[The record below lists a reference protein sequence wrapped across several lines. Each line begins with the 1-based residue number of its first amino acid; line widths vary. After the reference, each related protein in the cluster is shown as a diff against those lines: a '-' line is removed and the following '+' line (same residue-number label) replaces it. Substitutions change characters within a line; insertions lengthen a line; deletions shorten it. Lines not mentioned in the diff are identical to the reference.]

1 MINAHLLMQILISFS
16 SLYLINLYTIWNS
29 SYLLDIWISI
39 INYNINKIVQ
49 TGRKRRR
56 EKLRI
61 VATFH
66 RIVLFLLSVG
76 YAVSPS
82 TNMAGPILLY
92 PAFRHFRGFPRLWK
106 YHWNPTTLSVA
117 SFASLYT
124 QWGRTV
130 HAITTLISLCR
141 PELFLPRPQR
151 ESAYAVDQSAIR
163 DLQFTCA

>member
-1 MINAHLLMQILISFS
+1 MQQRYSQSNFHQFKS
-16 SLYLINLYTIWNS
+16 SRRFYLKTE
-29 SYLLDIWISI
+29 
-39 INYNINKIVQ
+39 
-49 TGRKRRR
+49 RKRRR
-56 EKLRI
+56 EKSGI

-66 RIVLFLLSVG
+66 RIVRFLLSAG
-76 YAVSPS
+76 YAASPN
-82 TNMAGPILLY
+82 TDMAGPILLY

-106 YHWNPTTLSVA
+106 YHWNPTTLSTTQV
-117 SFASLYT
+117 SPLYIPVGGT
-124 QWGRTV
+124 A